1 MAEHP
6 DPRGEIVTSRRP
18 WGGFEQLSYNESTT
32 VKVITVS
39 PGHRLSLQTH
49 ARRAEL
55 WQVLDGPLE
64 VTVGDETWT
73 AATDER
79 VWVPLGARHRMRNP
93 GEEPARVLEIAHR
106 GYVLAQGRNAYTDT
120 GEALLQNAE
129 VRRLFLGG

>member
-1 MAEHP
+1 MADHP
-6 DPRGEIVTSRRP
+6 DPRGSIVTSRRP
-18 WGGFEQLSYNESTT
+18 WGGFEQLSFNESTT

-79 VWVPLGARHRMRNP
+79 VWVPLGARHRMHNP
-93 GEEPARVLEIAHR
+93 GEEPARVLEIAW
-106 GYVLAQGRNAYTDT
+106 GDFD
-120 GEALLQNAE
+120 EDDI
-129 VRRLFLGG
+129 VRLEDDYDR

>member
-1 MAEHP
+1 
-6 DPRGEIVTSRRP
+6 
-18 WGGFEQLSYNESTT
+18 GGFEQFSYNESTT

-39 PGHRLSLQTH
+39 PGHRLSLQAH

-79 VWVPLGARHRMRNP
+79 VWVPLGARHRMHNR
-93 GEEPARVLEIAHR
+93 GERPARVLELPWGDYDEADSVRIEDDSDR
-106 GYVLAQGRNAYTDT
+106 EDSGPGGRNPAANV
-120 GEALLQNAE
+120 GWP
-129 VRRLFLGG
+129 G